1 MTAKHNWINM
11 SKLLLSYHIFIF
23 VLLSSSLHTA
33 CTNGNNEPPTA
44 SIEQDAASN
53 QENYGDQNSI
63 TVYENLELIW
73 NDEFDYEGRPDES
86 KWHHQTFAPNGGSWF
101 NEELQHYVNN
111 EQTTYVDNG
120 SLKIVARNQ
129 NYTTQNT
136 TKNYTSARL
145 NSKGSFQYGR
155 VDVRAKLPQGEG
167 TWPAIWTLG
176 TNINEAGNYYGD
188 QYGSVG
194 WPACGE
200 IDIMEQNGWDK
211 NQSYGYF
218 HWGDTQSGDYKNYG
232 TTTTVDNS
240 ANYHLYSLVWT
251 EEVMQILLDN
261 EVFVELT
268 NDVNNPYDNPHYLLM
283 NIAVGGNLGG
293 NVPSNFGVQ
302 TMEVDYVRFYR
313 YTN

>member
-1 MTAKHNWINM
+1 MTEKHNLINM

-33 CTNGNNEPPTA
+33 CTNGNSEPPTA

-73 NDEFDYEGRPDES
+73 NDEFDYDGRPDES

-129 NYTTQNT
+129 NYATQNT

-176 TNINEAGNYYGD
+176 TNINEAGGITMRD
-188 QYGSVG
+188 QNGWGSVG
-194 WPACGE
+194 WPANYHPVE
-200 IDIMEQNGWDK
+200 KLDIME
-211 NQSYGYF
+211 
-218 HWGDTQSGDYKNYG
+218 H
-232 TTTTVDNS
+232 
-240 ANYHLYSLVWT
+240 
-251 EEVMQILLDN
+251 
-261 EVFVELT
+261 
-268 NDVNNPYDNPHYLLM
+268 LLM
-283 NIAVGGNLGG
+283 NIAVGIK
-293 NVPSNFGVQ
+293 
-302 TMEVDYVRFYR
+302 TMEVDYGFIVPLGRHPIDG
-313 YTN
+313 